1 MLTFIEACCFQM
13 SVSRHRNYLCWNQF
27 AYVSSVL
34 PKKLTTGLSVSIDT
48 GDFSVDILGF

>member
-1 MLTFIEACCFQM
+1 M